1 MRPTS
6 GWIRFRV
13 GRTHYSVR
21 VTLRAGDPPKG
32 LFVAF
37 EGGDGTG
44 KSTQISLL
52 AEHLRSGGRDV
63 LVTRE
68 PGDSRIGPQVRDI
81 VLHGGEIDA
90 RAEALL
96 FAADRADHVAATIRP
111 ALERGSAVL
120 VDRYIDSSVAYQGV
134 GRGLGIGPVRALS
147 EFATQGLLPHLT
159 VVLDLD
165 PALARRRVDGRHDA
179 DRIEREPDG
188 LHERVRQAFLDLA
201 SSAPQRYLVVDAQR
215 PAAAI
220 AAEVAAAVAVLT

>member
-1 MRPTS
+1 M
-6 GWIRFRV
+6 
-13 GRTHYSVR
+13 R
-21 VTLRAGDPPKG
+21 VTHSAGDAQRG

-52 AEHLRSGGRDV
+52 ADHLRRSGRQV

-81 VLHGGEIDA
+81 VLHGGDIDA

-111 ALERGSAVL
+111 ALERGTAVL

-134 GRGLGIGPVRALS
+134 GRGLGVGQVRALS
-147 EFATQGLLPHLT
+147 EFATQGLLPQLT

-165 PALARRRVDGRHDA
+165 PALARGRVDGRRDA
-179 DRIEREPDG
+179 DRIERAPDG

-201 SSAPQRYLVVDAQR
+201 SAAPERYLVVDAKL
-215 PAAAI
+215 PPSVI
-220 AAEVAAAVAVLT
+220 AVEVAAAVVALS